1 MIRSDR
7 AKLPVF
13 AIGAGVVHAIG
24 IAILLPLLITL
35 PGTGHNPQRPVNIEV
50 NVNAKGPPRPIV
62 PDVASMHYAADDATS
77 ALPAADDATFALPAA
92 GGRPLVDVS
101 PDASPEDGLQ
111 APPLSGKPAASAA
124 PAKKV
129 KPKAGAKS
137 FRPASKTA
145 RAPQQKKSI
154 LARGKP
160 LFKGTGGR
168 TSVKTPAQGSWTSLL
183 NASPSAADA
192 R

>member
-50 NVNAKGPPRPIV
+50 NVSAKAAPRPIL
-62 PDVASMHYAADDATS
+62 PDVASMHPAADDATS
-77 ALPAADDATFALPAA
+77 ALPAA
-92 GGRPLVDVS
+92 GGRPLADVS
-101 PDASPEDGLQ
+101 PDASPQDALQ
-111 APPLSGKPAASAA
+111 APLSGKPAASAA

-129 KPKAGAKS
+129 KPKAEAKS
-137 FRPASKTA
+137 FKPAAKTA
-145 RAPQQKKSI
+145 RAPQPKKSI
-154 LARGKP
+154 LAWGKP
-160 LFKGTGGR
+160 LFKGAGGR

>member
-1 MIRSDR
+1 MIRPDR

-35 PGTGHNPQRPVNIEV
+35 PGSGDNPQRPVNIEIDV
-50 NVNAKGPPRPIV
+50 SAKAPPRPVV
-62 PDVASMHYAADDATS
+62 PDVASMHPAADDATS
-77 ALPAADDATFALPAA
+77 ALPAA
-92 GGRPLVDVS
+92 GGSPLADVS
-101 PDASPEDGLQ
+101 PDASPDDALQ
-111 APPLSGKPAASAA
+111 AAPLSDKPAASAA

-129 KPKAGAKS
+129 KPKVEAKS
-137 FRPASKTA
+137 FRPAAKTA
-145 RAPQQKKSI
+145 RAPQPKKSI

-160 LFKGTGGR
+160 GKPLFKGTGAR
-168 TSVKTPAQGSWTSLL
+168 ASVKTPAQGSWTSLL